1 MNSHPGDEGIRADA
15 RWEALR
21 ERFVDRLLGGF
32 VILAA
37 VGLPVSVSRGLIFGW
52 QSVYVAQSVIAA
64 AVVLVFLFRRRLP
77 FLAKAAFLLT
87 ILAILA
93 AAGLLT
99 FGLAGGGVAFLI
111 FLQLVATSMFRPRH
125 VLLWFVVAL
134 VAFVAVG
141 VGFISGAIPLR
152 IDFNHYMLQWS
163 SWASMWALFGVLAAI
178 AFHATGVTQHALLD
192 LLDETERQRDRIAHL
207 ALHDPLTGLP
217 QWRLAQD
224 RFAVALAQAR
234 RSRSSIAV
242 LFLDLDGFKSVN
254 DSFGHDAGDHVLQT
268 TAARLSERVRA
279 EDTVARISGDEFVVI
294 LAGVVTPGIIAARA
308 REIIASVSQPVVHAG
323 QSLTVGISIGIAMF
337 PDDAEDLDTL
347 KQLADQAMYRV
358 KRAGKNGFAFADPSR
373 GEPPVSAKEA

>member
-1 MNSHPGDEGIRADA
+1 MSSHPGDDGIRADA

-21 ERFVDRLLGGF
+21 ARFVDRLLGGF

-37 VGLPVSVSRGLIFGW
+37 VGLPVSISRGFIFGW
-52 QSVYVAQSVIAA
+52 QPVYVAQSVIAA
-64 AVVLVFLFRRRLP
+64 AVVLVFLLRRRLP
-77 FLAKAAFLLT
+77 FLAKAAFLLA

-178 AFHATGVTQHALLD
+178 AFHAMGVTQHALLD
-192 LLDETERQRDRIAHL
+192 LLDETEQQRDRIAHL

-234 RSRSSIAV
+234 RSRSRIAV

-254 DSFGHDAGDHVLQT
+254 DSFGHDAGDHVLRT

-294 LAGVVTPGIIAARA
+294 LAGVVTPALIAARA
-308 REIIASVSQPVVHAG
+308 REIIASVSQPVIHAG

-358 KRAGKNGFAFADPSR
+358 KRAGKNGFAFAEPSR
-373 GEPPVSAKEA
+373 GDSPASAKET